1 MRFETLQK
9 PLAALLSFSLAF
21 GMAPTVALSEP
32 QTPAEEA
39 QTQGASTADVSVAK
53 AQDEAGPAQGDAAS
67 QGEPTQDGSYTLTP
81 QGEDDDLAALD
92 EAASE
97 DGAATNGEAT
107 PEDATSL
114 QAMAEE
120 LYYPANNA
128 EGEPVYDASG
138 ARYTYAVTRTEGT
151 TPKEVRI
158 VRVDGDP
165 SKAEGSVD
173 LVIPEK
179 IDGAIVSELGTDTSG
194 ITGSNTNRFRSLTI
208 PGGVTKLCQNV
219 RLLSGDNIAKVT
231 FADDSQ
237 VTVIPDQCFG
247 LLYGLQEVVL
257 PPKLQTIGAN
267 AFLGSALTSISFP
280 STLTSIGNNAFN
292 SCEQLTTVTIPEGVT
307 SLGEGA
313 FDYCTSLKSV
323 TLPNSLQ
330 TIGKAAFS
338 FCTSLTE
345 AKLGTSMKDSQLRT
359 IGDAAFS
366 GTSLA
371 SIDIP
376 DSVTSIGVSAF
387 DWKGVSVDDTGAK
400 IEDERDGDVGTL
412 ATVNLGS
419 SQEASKLETIGTNA
433 FRDAV
438 IKRIALPNQLSSYGY
453 DSSRASLSSSR
464 AETAFTGCYSLE
476 TIVWPSEYAPGKS
489 FTNVGGF
496 QDFNNLKD
504 DVVSSL
510 PWWITTIDPYAFQS
524 CGFVDLVIPHT
535 VTSIGESA
543 FYEQW
548 DASNKHTLSSITFV
562 EEEGDENLRIEDY
575 AFGMNSSPE
584 GAKLRNTTIKLPRR
598 VSYLGDSVFDGGVTE
613 SNTYYVY
620 NKDITF
626 KCFEDDEASDPW
638 YGAEGG
644 ICYYPEDAAEG
655 SHILRLKAQYAEY
668 EQSDLFPDKMMQFN
682 PFDAGQETVT
692 HTIRGSVPAGATVR
706 LESDY
711 LLQEFTGPSFETTVE
726 DGKKVVA
733 RVYLEGY
740 ADYAISPAGTGAA
753 APLTQDWGFDVTTA
767 DLTPLSDTGTIRV
780 LATGDYAEGANVALV
795 DWRDGTIVRQGTV
808 GQLPAYNAEQLPP
821 GTYTAIAYAKN
832 DFFSRIATAADF
844 EMMGYG
850 PSDYAQ
856 GTVELPVKGDVEIEL
871 AVPQLDTSR
880 LSALVSSGELLV
892 PTSLTVPG
900 NTVFVR
906 AKYAMAEGREAD
918 SFKISVP
925 AGLEPVSVTSG
936 AKNYGAGSFDVT
948 NLTLTVD
955 GLAGADR
962 TAGAL
967 TIALK
972 AVSGGSYGLSAS
984 VVTGGVT
991 VPVGSGALQVTSL
1004 QLDVPEGALDSTEF
1018 AVTVYAAPETAVGFQ
1033 IDGQDTGVSCTTN
1046 KVGRGTAT
1054 LTIPEELVS
1063 FMDPFYEVTAT
1074 SGAESVTEQVTYFY
1088 DEIVSPKVQS
1098 FSFVHAKETVILAQD
1113 GKDNSGGSYTVMA
1126 NPSVHPDLYSPT
1138 WPFTAT
1144 VDSAIALEDS
1154 MVLQLG
1160 MMDNSMRNETMT
1172 LQKTEDLG
1180 DGTTRYTYAANV
1192 AIGTGN
1198 IDDRLTSHDIPVRFD
1213 VVPQVAEE
1221 DATGT
1226 SRASQELL
1234 NSMKREY
1241 FALRTTTVEPDLPD
1255 FIREWLD
1262 ANKDQINPELFNEAW
1277 RHENWDKSSERYQVW
1292 NILPADL
1299 KDDLQTIEDHVGEIY
1314 DSLAVLTG
1322 TNKAITKYGSL
1333 QEFLND
1339 NYGYQNG
1346 QAADAVTLQSEG
1358 FTILHDNDRESV
1370 PGAVTPVMQGGSL
1383 AAEDAWT
1390 VPEWTAIRYP
1400 EVDAEGLVAQ
1410 DEGNKTLEIRDSNG
1424 NVSKLQ
1430 IPESMMQNGKIPGV
1444 STEDIVSNGL
1454 ASVEK
1459 EMERFQKEAIEKA
1472 HWDQYGGAV
1481 DNHATA
1487 AASLCPF
1494 EPVAVAATAKSFFD
1508 LNNKAKNFFDRNEW
1522 EERLG
1527 EAERI
1532 KNMIDYYQKRA
1543 PGSVCQRAL
1552 IQEQKFM
1559 MEYLKDLWMLS
1570 PLKQRMFEDMAWS
1583 TILTGVGGY
1592 ATAAGD
1598 DLTGTVAAGASA
1610 AEGYASAAL
1619 QSDLLAK
1626 MYFDR
1631 AMLQK
1636 YRAYRE
1642 AVCRHD
1648 DFGKLHYKKPAK
1660 VDPSGFTYAG
1670 VESERVEGVTS
1681 TIYQLVDGAWVPW
1694 DEAAEWDEVN
1704 PQLTTAGGLF
1714 AWDVPQ
1720 GQWKALFQKEGYED
1734 TWSAEM
1740 PVPPEWTNVGIN
1752 LLRSDPP
1759 VGISHVV
1766 ADGFGHA
1773 DVTFDQWVKAATLP
1787 IVTVN
1792 GTPVGSLGWLDVQAG
1807 HDETGAE
1814 TELARTIRIPLAD
1827 FAKKGAKLEV
1837 AVNGAVGYTSK
1848 TQVEPYVFTIE
1859 IPDDGVIVPDTPTP
1873 GPVNPTPGPGGT
1885 TPTPGGTTPTSPAP
1899 ASSGAKSNPSVTTP
1913 HTADTGAPYAAM
1925 ALVATVG
1932 AGLVAL
1938 GRRRRKE

>member
-1 MRFETLQK
+1 MRFETLQR
-9 PLAALLSFSLAF
+9 PLAALLSISLAF
-21 GMAPTVALSEP
+21 GVVPTSALAEAKAPA
-32 QTPAEEA
+32 AEA
-39 QTQGASTADVSVAK
+39 QTQGASAADGSASQV
-53 AQDEAGPAQGDAAS
+53 QGDAAPEGRASEDDATS
-67 QGEPTQDGSYTLTP
+67 QGAPAQDGSYTLTP
-81 QGEDDDLAALD
+81 QGEGDDLVALD

-97 DGAATNGEAT
+97 DGAAANGEAAT
-107 PEDATSL
+107 EDAAPL
-114 QAMAEE
+114 QAMAGE
-120 LYYPANNA
+120 LYYPEA
-128 EGEPVYDASG
+128 EGAYVGG
-138 ARYTYAVTRTEGT
+138 ARYTYEVTRSTEGGS
-151 TPKEVRI
+151 PAEVRI
-158 VRVDGDP
+158 VAIDGDP
-165 SKAEGSVD
+165 SMGPGSVD
-173 LVIPEK
+173 LKIPEK
-179 IDGAIVSELGTDTSG
+179 IGDAVVSELGTDGVASTSKG
-194 ITGSNTNRFRSLTI
+194 TNRFRTITI
-208 PGGVTKLCQNV
+208 PDSVTKLYYVVNSSDVKNV
-219 RLLSGDNIAKVT
+219 TKVT
-231 FADDSQ
+231 FEGDSR
-237 VTVIPDQCFG
+237 VIDIPDNCFFFMN
-247 LLYGLQEVVL
+247 GLQQVVL
-257 PPKLQTIGAN
+257 PPKLQTIGAS
-267 AFLGSALTSISFP
+267 AFGSTALTSISLP
-280 STLTSIGNNAFN
+280 STLTSIGNHAFI

-313 FDYCTSLKSV
+313 FDHCKALTSV

-345 AKLGTSMKDSQLRT
+345 AKLGTSMKDSKLQT

-387 DWKGVSVDDTGAK
+387 DWKGASVDGTGAN
-400 IEDERDGDVGTL
+400 IEDQRDGDVGTL

-433 FRDAV
+433 FRYAV
-438 IKRIALPNQLSSYGY
+438 IKRVVLPNQLSSYGY
-453 DSSRASLSSSR
+453 DSSKASLSPSR

-476 TIVWPSEYAPGKS
+476 TIVWPSEYVPGKS
-489 FTNVGGF
+489 FAIVGGF
-496 QDFNNLKD
+496 QGFNKLKD

-510 PWWITTIDPYAFQS
+510 PWWITTIDPYAFQN

-548 DASNKHTLSSITFV
+548 DASYKPTLSSITFA
-562 EEEGDENLRIEDY
+562 EEKGDENLHIEDN
-575 AFGMNSSPE
+575 AFGMNSSLE
-584 GAKLRNTTIKLPRR
+584 GSKLRNTTIKLPRR
-598 VSYLGDSVFDGGVTE
+598 VSYLGERVFDGGTSE
-613 SNTYYVY
+613 INNRYYVY

-626 KCFEDDEASDPW
+626 KCFNEAAEDPW
-638 YGAEGG
+638 YGSYNG
-644 ICYYPEDAAEG
+644 ICYYPQDAVEG

-668 EQSDLFPDKMMQFN
+668 EQNESFPDDMMKFN
-682 PFDAGQETVT
+682 PFDAGQETIS
-692 HTIRGSVPAGATVR
+692 HTVKGSVPAGAIVR

-711 LLQEFTGPSFETTVE
+711 LLQEFTGPSFETTVG

-753 APLTQDWGFDVTTA
+753 APLTQDWSFQVSTA

-780 LATGDYAEGANVALV
+780 LATGDHAEGANVALV
-795 DWRDGTIVRQGTV
+795 DWRDGTIVRQGIV
-808 GQLPAYNAEQLPP
+808 GQLPAYNAEQMPP

-871 AVPQLDTSR
+871 AVPQLDTSK
-880 LSALVSSGELLV
+880 LSAMVSSGELLV

-900 NTVFVR
+900 NTIFVR
-906 AKYAMAEGREAD
+906 AKYTMAEGREAD

-925 AGLEPVSVTSG
+925 TGLEPVSVTSG
-936 AKNYGAGSFDVT
+936 AKNYGAGSFDAT
-948 NLTLTVD
+948 NLTLTAD

-962 TAGAL
+962 TAGTL

-1004 QLDVPEGALDSTEF
+1004 ELDVPEGALDSTEF
-1018 AVTVYAAPETAVGFQ
+1018 AVTVYAAPETAVSFQ

-1054 LTIPEELVS
+1054 LTIPEDLVS

-1113 GKDNSGGSYTVMA
+1113 GKDNSGGSYTVVA
-1126 NPSVHPDLYSPT
+1126 IPSAHADLYSPT

-1198 IDDRLTSHDIPVRFD
+1198 INDPLTSHDIPVRFD
-1213 VVPQVAEE
+1213 VVPQVTEE
-1221 DATGT
+1221 DATGM

-1234 NSMKREY
+1234 NNMKREY
-1241 FALRTTTVEPDLPD
+1241 LALRTTKVEPDLPD

-1262 ANKDQINPELFNEAW
+1262 ANKDQIKPELFNEAW
-1277 RHENWDKSSERYQVW
+1277 RHENWDKNSERYKIW
-1292 NILPADL
+1292 SILPADL
-1299 KDDLQTIEDHVGEIY
+1299 KDDLQTIEDHVGDIY
-1314 DSLAVLTG
+1314 DTLAVLTG

-1358 FTILHDNDRESV
+1358 FTILYDNDRGSV
-1370 PGAVTPVMQGGSL
+1370 PGAVTPVVQGGSL
-1383 AAEDAWT
+1383 APEDAWT

-1481 DNHATA
+1481 ENHATA
-1487 AASLCPF
+1487 AASLCPY

-1508 LNNKAKNFFDRNEW
+1508 LNKKAKDFFDRNEW

-1570 PLKQRMFEDMAWS
+1570 PLRQRMFEDMAWS

-1681 TIYQLVDGAWVPW
+1681 TIYQLVDGTWGPW

-1759 VGISHVV
+1759 KGVSYTV
-1766 ADGFGHA
+1766 AEGYGYVDI
-1773 DVTFDQWVKAATLP
+1773 TFDQYLKAGTLP
-1787 IVTVN
+1787 RVTIN
-1792 GTPVGSLGWLDVQAG
+1792 GQVVEGVAWLDVVMG
-1807 HDETGAE
+1807 RDETGAE
-1814 TELARTIRIPLAD
+1814 VPLAKVLRVPLTG
-1827 FAKKGAKLEV
+1827 FAQKGAKLDVVVE
-1837 AVNGAVGYTSK
+1837 GAVSYTGK
-1848 TQVEPYVFTIE
+1848 TQTEPYTFTIE
-1859 IPDDGVIVPDTPTP
+1859 IPEDAVIVPIDGNTTPST
-1873 GPVNPTPGPGGT
+1873 NP
-1885 TPTPGGTTPTSPAP
+1885 TPTPGGTSS
-1899 ASSGAKSNPSVTTP
+1899 ASASKPLP
-1913 HTADTGAPYAAM
+1913 RTADP
-1925 ALVATVG
+1925 TVG
-1932 AGLVAL
+1932 APVLLTLVAVGSAL
-1938 GRRRRKE
+1938 VMIGRRRREERIK

>member
-9 PLAALLSFSLAF
+9 PLAALLSISLAF
-21 GMAPTVALSEP
+21 GAVPVSALAEA
-32 QTPAEEA
+32 QAPAEET
-39 QTQGASTADVSVAK
+39 QTQGALTADGSAS
-53 AQDEAGPAQGDAAS
+53 QAQGDAAPEGRASEDDATS
-67 QGEPTQDGSYTLTP
+67 QGAPTQDGSYTLTP
-81 QGEDDDLAALD
+81 QGEGDDLVTLD

-97 DGAATNGEAT
+97 DGAAANEEVSS
-107 PEDATSL
+107 EDAAPL

-120 LYYPANNA
+120 LYYPADA
-128 EGEPVYDASG
+128 EGNKVYKDG
-138 ARYTYAVTRTEGT
+138 ARYTYIVTRSVSGVAAEVSIVAIEGESGHGPGT
-151 TPKEVRI
+151 VNLEI
-158 VRVDGDP
+158 P
-165 SKAEGSVD
+165 SKIGDAT
-173 LVIPEK
+173 
-179 IDGAIVSELGTDTSG
+179 VSELGADVVTSG
-194 ITGSNTNRFRSLTI
+194 HNNTDCFGTITI
-208 PGGVTKLCQNV
+208 PDSVTKLHYVTKGSDFKNV
-219 RLLSGDNIAKVT
+219 TKVT
-231 FADDSQ
+231 FAGNSQ
-237 VTVIPDQCFG
+237 VTDIPDYCF
-247 LLYGLQEVVL
+247 YFMNNLQQVVL
-257 PPKLQTIGAN
+257 PPRIQTIGAS
-267 AFLGSALTSISFP
+267 AFNSTALTSISLP
-280 STLTSIGNNAFN
+280 STLTSIGNNAFT

-307 SLGEGA
+307 SLGEGT
-313 FDYCTSLKSV
+313 FDHCKALTSV

-345 AKLGTSMKDSQLRT
+345 AKLGTSMKDSKLQT

-387 DWKGVSVDDTGAK
+387 DWKGVSVNGTGAK

-419 SQEASKLETIGTNA
+419 SQEASKLETIGVNA
-433 FRDAV
+433 FRYAV
-438 IKRIALPNQLSSYGY
+438 IKRVVLPNQLSSYGY
-453 DSSRASLSSSR
+453 DPSTAVASIEAKS
-464 AETAFTGCYSLE
+464 AFTGCYSLE
-476 TIVWPSEYAPGKS
+476 SIVWPSEYVPGKS
-489 FTNVGGF
+489 FANVGGF
-496 QDFNNLKD
+496 QGFNKLKD

-535 VTSIGESA
+535 VTSIGEFA
-543 FYEQW
+543 FTGQI
-548 DASNKHTLSSITFV
+548 DASKKPSLSSITFA
-562 EEEGDENLRIEDY
+562 EEKGDDNLRIEDH
-575 AFGMNSSPE
+575 AFDSNSGEE
-584 GAKLRNTTIKLPRR
+584 GSKLRNTTIKLPRR
-598 VSYLGDSVFDGGVTE
+598 VSYLGAKVFDGSGYE
-613 SNTYYVY
+613 INNRYYIY
-620 NKDITF
+620 NKDITL
-626 KCFEDDEASDPW
+626 KCFEDDEAEDPW
-638 YGAEGG
+638 NGSYNG
-644 ICYYPEDAAEG
+644 ICYYPQDAAEG
-655 SHILRLKAQYAEY
+655 SHILKLKAKYAEW
-668 EQSDLFPDKMMQFN
+668 EQNESFPDDMMKFN
-682 PFDAGQETVT
+682 PFDAGQETVS
-692 HTIRGSVPAGATVR
+692 HTVKGSVPAGATVR

-753 APLTQDWGFDVTTA
+753 APLTQDWSFQVSTA

-808 GQLPAYNAEQLPP
+808 GQLPAYNAEQMPP

-871 AVPQLDTSR
+871 AVPQLDTSK
-880 LSALVSSGELLV
+880 LSAMVSSGELLV

-936 AKNYGAGSFDVT
+936 AKNYGAGSFDAT

-962 TAGAL
+962 TAGTL

-1004 QLDVPEGALDSTEF
+1004 ELDVPEGALDSTEF
-1018 AVTVYAAPETAVGFQ
+1018 AVTVYAAPETAVSFQ

-1054 LTIPEELVS
+1054 LTIPEDLVS

-1113 GKDNSGGSYTVMA
+1113 GKDNSGGSYTVVA
-1126 NPSVHPDLYSPT
+1126 IPSAHADLYSPT

-1180 DGTTRYTYAANV
+1180 GGTTRYTYVANV

-1198 IDDRLTSHDIPVRFD
+1198 IDVPLTSHDIPVRFD
-1213 VVPQVAEE
+1213 VVPQVTEE

-1234 NSMKREY
+1234 NNMKREY
-1241 FALRTTTVEPDLPD
+1241 FALRTTKVEPDLPD

-1262 ANKDQINPELFNEAW
+1262 ANKDQIKPDLFNEAW
-1277 RHENWDKSSERYQVW
+1277 RHENWDRNSERYMIW

-1299 KDDLQTIEDHVGEIY
+1299 KDDLQTIEDHVGDIY
-1314 DSLAVLTG
+1314 DTLAVLTG

-1333 QEFLND
+1333 QEFLSD

-1346 QAADAVTLQSEG
+1346 QAADAATLQSEG
-1358 FTILHDNDRESV
+1358 FTILHDNDRGSV

-1383 AAEDAWT
+1383 APEDAWT

-1508 LNNKAKNFFDRNEW
+1508 LNKKAKDFFDRNEW

-1670 VESERVEGVTS
+1670 VESERVEGVKS
-1681 TIYQLVDGAWVPW
+1681 TIYQLVDGTWVPW

-1759 VGISHVV
+1759 KGVSYTV
-1766 ADGFGHA
+1766 AEGYGYVDI
-1773 DVTFDQWVKAATLP
+1773 TFDQYLKAGTLP
-1787 IVTVN
+1787 RVTIN
-1792 GTPVGSLGWLDVQAG
+1792 GQVVEGVAWLDVVMG
-1807 HDETGAE
+1807 RDETGAE
-1814 TELARTIRIPLAD
+1814 VPLAKVLRVPLTG
-1827 FAKKGAKLEV
+1827 FAQKGAKLDVVVE
-1837 AVNGAVGYTSK
+1837 GAVSYTGK
-1848 TQVEPYVFTIE
+1848 TQTEPYAFTIE
-1859 IPDDGVIVPDTPTP
+1859 IPEDAVIVPIDGNTTPSS
-1873 GPVNPTPGPGGT
+1873 NP
-1885 TPTPGGTTPTSPAP
+1885 TPTPGGTSS
-1899 ASSGAKSNPSVTTP
+1899 ASASKPLP
-1913 HTADTGAPYAAM
+1913 RTADPTVGVPVLL
-1925 ALVATVG
+1925 ALVA
-1932 AGLVAL
+1932 AGSAL
-1938 GRRRRKE
+1938 IMIGRRRREKRTK